1 MKTMY
6 TLIARLTVFVSAT
19 TCLLLALTGQS
30 YAVWYETQGQSVV
43 LNGNKIQAK
52 HQATDEALRQAML
65 FAGASVRSVQQLTD
79 GLLNDE
85 RLEVSASGE
94 VRQLELIS
102 ETWHENAVT
111 VRIRADIFPAQ
122 QQCSAAPF
130 SKTIATSYFPLLE
143 RQHAQDGQVQE
154 LGRLVTARLKHE
166 FDQSAQHAVISSIE
180 PYVVHWQSRQIR
192 DQATALATQT
202 KSQFVLTGVIEDL
215 SVYRPQGSS
224 LAFWEDDTATRSFR
238 LKVELIDGINGA
250 PLLNKTYEAESEW
263 EFDRFAQL
271 DASSNQ
277 FWQSA
282 YGLALQ
288 NQLRQLQN
296 DVDSILA
303 CVPATGRVISINGG
317 NELSVSLGRQH
328 GLKPGDTLSIYQI
341 QEVTDYRGVK
351 FTQYHLYPEEVTVI
365 EAYADNARV
374 KAAEEG
380 FLANIQPNDFVAK
393 R

>member
-1 MKTMY
+1 MKTIS
-6 TLIARLTVFVSAT
+6 TFITRLAGFTSAA

-43 LNGNKIQAK
+43 LNGNKVQAK
-52 HQATDEALRQAML
+52 HQATEEALRQAML

-79 GLLNDE
+79 GLLNNE
-85 RLEVSASGE
+85 RMEISAAGE

-102 ETWHENAVT
+102 ETWQDDAVT
-111 VRIRADIFPAQ
+111 VRIRADIFPNQ
-122 QQCSAAPF
+122 QQCAAAPF

-154 LGRLVTARLKHE
+154 LGRLVTTQLKRE
-166 FDQSAQHAVISSIE
+166 FDKSAEYAVINTVE
-180 PYVVHWQSRQIR
+180 PYIVYWQNRQVR

-215 SVYRPQGSS
+215 SVYRPESS
-224 LAFWEDDTATRSFR
+224 ALAFWRDDTATRSFR

-250 PLLNKTYEAESEW
+250 PLLEKTYETQSEW
-263 EFDRFAQL
+263 EFDRFAQV

-288 NQLRQLQN
+288 NQLRQVQS
-296 DVDSILA
+296 DVDTALA
-303 CVPATGRVISINGG
+303 CVPATGRVININGG
-317 NELSVSLGRQH
+317 NEFSVSLGRQH
-328 GLKPGDTLSIYQI
+328 GLKAGDTLSVYQI

-351 FTQYHLYPEEVTVI
+351 FTQYHLYPEEVIVI

-374 KAAEEG
+374 KAANDG
-380 FLANIQPNDFVAK
+380 YLANIQANDFVAK

>member
-1 MKTMY
+1 MKTIF
-6 TLIARLTVFVSAT
+6 TLITRLPGFVAAAV
-19 TCLLLALTGQS
+19 CLQLMATGQS
-30 YAVWYETQGQSVV
+30 YAVWYETQGQSIVI
-43 LNGNKIQAK
+43 NGNKVQAK
-52 HQATDEALRQAML
+52 HQATEEALRQAML

-79 GLLNDE
+79 GLLNDDRME
-85 RLEVSASGE
+85 ISATGE

-102 ETWHENAVT
+102 ETWHDDAVT
-111 VRIRADIFPAQ
+111 VRIRADIFPSQ
-122 QQCSAAPF
+122 QQCAAELV

-154 LGRLVTARLKHE
+154 LSRLVTAQLKRE
-166 FDQSAQHAVISSIE
+166 FDQSAQHAVISNVE

-202 KSQFVLTGVIEDL
+202 KSQFVLAGVIEDL
-215 SVYRPQGSS
+215 SVYRPETSS
-224 LAFWEDDTATRSFR
+224 LAFWRDDTATRSFR
-238 LKVELIDGINGA
+238 LNVELIDGINGA
-250 PLLNKTYEAESEW
+250 PLLNKTYEMESEW
-263 EFDRFAQL
+263 EFDRFAQV
-271 DASSNQ
+271 DASSLQ

-288 NQLRQLQN
+288 NQLRQLQS
-296 DVDSILA
+296 DVDSTLA

-351 FTQYHLYPEEVTVI
+351 FTQYHLYPEKVTVI

-374 KAAEEG
+374 KAANG
-380 FLANIQPNDFVAK
+380 AFLANIQANDFVAK